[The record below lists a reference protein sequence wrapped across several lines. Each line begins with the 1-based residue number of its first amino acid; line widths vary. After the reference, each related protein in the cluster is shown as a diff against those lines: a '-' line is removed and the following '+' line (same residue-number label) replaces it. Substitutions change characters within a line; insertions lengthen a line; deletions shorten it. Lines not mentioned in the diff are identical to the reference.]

1 MPCVSATEQEGAL
14 VASQEV
20 GERDVVGIRH
30 LIMLAADSMTVN
42 CHTARK
48 TMETWPMS
56 IALPLT
62 LRSAEDMTP
71 EILTMLLRR
80 HHPDVTVT
88 DLALTRR
95 WQGTTSHLHLD
106 VEYSDAT
113 TALPRHLFLKTQ
125 LGTVHDLPAA
135 VDVSLSEGGG
145 GTVLLD
151 DETRFYRDLR
161 PDLDVETMTTYFAEH
176 VDGPSQFLILAED
189 ITLRGAEV
197 PDATAGLSVEQVDQL
212 LATLSRVHAPFWD
225 SPRLGDDGD
234 LSWLNHP
241 VTGKFAEFLRANGFA
256 IIRMFLDLPYKKALL
271 DATGE
276 DADSMEAAFWALQD
290 HLADAPMTLLHG
302 DPHPRNTYALP
313 DGRMGVLDWQLV
325 RRGSWA
331 HDVGYALIAAL
342 RPELRRAHEREL
354 LDAYRGRLRDAGVAV
369 PEREQM
375 WTAYRR
381 SPAWGF
387 CMWAITPD
395 QMYSV
400 EIVETVL
407 GRFAEAYSD
416 LGTGAL
422 LRP

>member
-1 MPCVSATEQEGAL
+1 MSTTLP
-14 VASQEV
+14 VA
-20 GERDVVGIRH
+20 
-30 LIMLAADSMTVN
+30 
-42 CHTARK
+42 
-48 TMETWPMS
+48 
-56 IALPLT
+56 
-62 LRSAEDMTP
+62 LRSADDLTP

-80 HHPDVTVT
+80 HDPNVIVATAELGHT
-88 DLALTRR
+88 

-106 VEYSDAT
+106 VTYANPET
-113 TALPRHLFLKTQ
+113 TLPTHLFVKTQ

-135 VDVSLSEGGG
+135 VDASLSQGGG

-151 DETRFYRDLR
+151 DETRFYRELR
-161 PDLDVETMTTYFAEH
+161 ADLDVETMTTYFAEH
-176 VDGPSQFLILAED
+176 LDGPSQFLIVAED
-189 ITLRGAEV
+189 ITLRGAQV
-197 PDATAGLSVEQVDQL
+197 PDAVAGLTVEQVDEL
-212 LATLSRVHAPFWD
+212 LTTLSHVHAPFWN
-225 SPRLGDDGD
+225 SPRLRDEGD

-241 VTGKFAEFLRANGFA
+241 TTGKFAEFLRANGFD
-256 IIRMFLDLPYKKALL
+256 IIRMFLELPYKRALL

-276 DADSMEAAFWALQD
+276 DADSMEAAFWQLQAHMAED
-290 HLADAPMTLLHG
+290 PMTLLHG
-302 DPHPRNTYALP
+302 DPHPRNTYTLP

-331 HDVGYALIAAL
+331 HDVGYALIGAL
-342 RPELRRAHEREL
+342 TPQLRRAHEREL
-354 LDAYRGRLRDAGVAV
+354 LDGYRGRLGDAGVTV
-369 PEREQM
+369 PDREHM

-400 EIVETVL
+400 EIVEAVL

-422 LRP
+422 LR